1 VTFRTRAATAALLSL
16 AVGAPGAALAAP
28 QRAQHPAPAA
38 HRAPAARPPV
48 TYAAPAGS
56 IPAGHLRG
64 ATFDAVLPS
73 GRLVTPT
80 GPSAVTGMNALG
92 VALTPNGRFAIVTN
106 DDEREGLVRSLV
118 DPGATGGFSLAV
130 VDTATM
136 TVVDRYRGPKETYWV
151 GLVAL
156 ADPTNAARTLV
167 FASGGP
173 SNTVYAFDLDANG
186 RLTPDATHSI
196 VPPVPNDPAYADQGH
211 SYPGTLVVSRDGR
224 RVYAVDEAADTVSAI
239 DTTTRALSGPVQPVG
254 FFPFGA
260 ALAGDR
266 LLVTDEGLMRYANLA
281 QPAPSPPFRNVVPD
295 RRASALSFVGI
306 AANGDL
312 SALPQDAPPFANGPL
327 ALDQTPDGARTVG
340 GAHPTAIVTTPD
352 GAYAYVA
359 MTNVDRIATVAL
371 RGTPRTVGGTELRLF
386 DRGPYG
392 TQPAALALSRDGA
405 RLYVALAGLNAVA
418 VIDARDPVHLHRLG
432 LIPTGWYPSAL
443 ALSSDDR
450 TLFVVNT
457 KGFGHDAGF
466 TGEPSP
472 PQFADSNAVWST
484 LQKIELGSVR
494 LQSTTMN
501 ALANTRRVLAAPAA
515 YPKAITH
522 VVVILEEN
530 KTFDAMLGDLGAPYG
545 DPSLVSFGES
555 VTPNLHALARR
566 YGLAANI
573 FADAEESD
581 AGHQFFAGGIAT
593 LYSERT
599 LFDKNGRG
607 KLVNKNEDP
616 EDYPRLGYIFNAL
629 ARHRL
634 PFRDYG
640 DLVRVSG
647 YDEGA
652 AKDPKTGALLDPKV
666 DDPNFV
672 STEDRDAPVQGL
684 GGLYSLDVPA
694 PAVLDGHVDLNY
706 PGWNLRIRDER
717 RAKEFIRDYGTL
729 VAQGR
734 QPRYT
739 YIWLPADHTGAGP
752 NIPPIPEEVADG
764 DRALGMIVQ
773 YLSRLPSWKQT
784 ALFVMP
790 DDAQSSRDH
799 VDEYRTYAIV
809 AGPYAKRHYV
819 GTRHL
824 STVSVLKTTEE
835 ILGLGTLSLGDL
847 LATDMSDFFTASGGD
862 AAPYEMIPVP
872 AQTAS
877 AEGAR
882 IAALLERTDQ
892 SSADADTA
900 RGARIVD
907 LSRRAD
913 KLAGQRYAMKPA
925 VYGKLQAALYAQA
938 LAVVDGTQ
946 PEPDRDGD

>member
-1 VTFRTRAATAALLSL
+1 VTFRSRAVTAALVSL
-16 AVGAPGAALAAP
+16 AIGVPCAALAAP
-28 QRAQHPAPAA
+28 KPLP
-38 HRAPAARPPV
+38 HRPPAARAPV
-48 TYAAPAGS
+48 SYAAPAGNL
-56 IPAGHLRG
+56 PAGHLRG
-64 ATFDAVLPS
+64 AAFDAVLPS
-73 GRLVTPT
+73 GRLVTPI

-92 VALTPNGRFAIVTN
+92 VALTPDGRFAIVTN
-106 DDEREGLVRSLV
+106 DDEREGQVRSLL

-136 TVVDRYRGPKETYWV
+136 TVVDRYRAPNEKYWV
-151 GLVAL
+151 GVVAL
-156 ADPTNAARTLV
+156 ADPTDAARTLV
-167 FASGGP
+167 LASGGP
-173 SNTVYAFDLDANG
+173 SNAVYAFDLDANG
-186 RLTPDATHSI
+186 RLA
-196 VPPVPNDPAYADQGH
+196 PPVPTDPAFADQDH
-211 SYPGTLVVSRDGR
+211 SYPGTLVLSPDGR
-224 RVYAVDEAADTVSAI
+224 RAYAVNEAAETVSAI
-239 DTTTRALSGPVQPVG
+239 DTTTRALSGPVQQVG

-281 QPAPSPPFRNVVPD
+281 QPATTPPFRTVAPD

-312 SALPQDAPPFANGPL
+312 SALPQDAPPFANGAL
-327 ALDQTPDGARTVG
+327 ALDTAPDGARTVG
-340 GAHPTAIVTTPD
+340 GAHPTAVATTQD

-359 MTNVDRIATVAL
+359 MTNVDRVATIAL
-371 RGTPRTVGGTELRLF
+371 RGTPRAVGGTELRLF
-386 DRGPYG
+386 DKGPYG
-392 TQPAALALSRDGA
+392 TQPSALALSRDGK

-418 VIDARDPVHLHRLG
+418 VIDAHDPVRLHRLG
-432 LIPTGWYPSAL
+432 LIPTGWYPTAL

-466 TGEPSP
+466 TGDPKP
-472 PQFADSNAVWST
+472 PLFADSNATWST
-484 LQKIELGSVR
+484 LQKIDLASVR
-494 LQSTTMN
+494 LQSSTMN
-501 ALANTRRVLAAPAA
+501 ALANTRRVVAAPPA
-515 YPKAITH
+515 YPKAISH

-566 YGLAANI
+566 YGLAANV

-581 AGHQFFAGGIAT
+581 AGHQFFAGGITT

-599 LFDKNGRG
+599 LFAKGGRG

-629 ARHRL
+629 ARRRL

-640 DLVRVSG
+640 DLIRVSG
-647 YDEGA
+647 YDEGN
-652 AKDPKTGALLDPKV
+652 AKDPKA

-672 STEDRDAPVQGL
+672 SADDRDAPTQGL

-694 PAVLDGHVDLNY
+694 PAALDGHVDLNY

-752 NIPPIPEEVADG
+752 NIPPIAEEVADG

-784 ALFVMP
+784 ALFVTP
-790 DDAQSSRDH
+790 DDSQSSRDH

-819 GTRHL
+819 GMHHL
-824 STVSVLKTTEE
+824 STVSVLKTSEQ
-835 ILGLGTLSLGDL
+835 ILGLGPLSLGDL
-847 LATDMSDFFTASGGD
+847 LATDMSDFFTAGGGD
-862 AAPYEMIPVP
+862 AAPYDLIPVP
-872 AQTAS
+872 TQTAS

-913 KLAGQRYAMKPA
+913 KLAAQRYATKPA
-925 VYGKLQAALYAQA
+925 VYRAMQAALYAQA
-938 LAVVDGTQ
+938 LAVVDGTAAQ
-946 PEPDRDGD
+946 PDPDGD

>member
-1 VTFRTRAATAALLSL
+1 MTPRPALT
-16 AVGAPGAALAAP
+16 AALAALALSGP
-28 QRAQHPAPAA
+28 CAVLAAPRPAPHRPPAA
-38 HRAPAARPPV
+38 APRPAAARAPV
-48 TYAAPAGS
+48 SYAAPAGNL
-56 IPAGHLRG
+56 PAGHLRG

-73 GRLVTPT
+73 GRLVTPV
-80 GPSAVTGMNALG
+80 GPSVVTGMNALG
-92 VALTPNGRFAIVTN
+92 VALTPDGRFAIVTN
-106 DDEREGLVRSLV
+106 DDEREGLVHSLI

-136 TVVDRYRGPKETYWV
+136 TVVDRYRAANEKYWV
-151 GLVAL
+151 GVVAET
-156 ADPTNAARTLV
+156 DPTDASRTLV
-167 FASGGP
+167 LASGGP
-173 SNTVYAFDLDANG
+173 SNVVYAFDLDANG
-186 RLTPDATHSI
+186 RLRPDAIHTI
-196 VPPVPNDPAYADQGH
+196 TPPVPTDPAYADQGH
-211 SYPGTLVVSRDGR
+211 SFPGTLVLSADGR
-224 RVYAVDEAADTVSAI
+224 RAYAVDEAAETVSAI
-239 DTTTRALSGPVQPVG
+239 DTTSRALSGPVQQVG

-260 ALAGDR
+260 ALAGGR

-281 QPAPSPPFRNVVPD
+281 QPATSPPFRTVAPD
-295 RRASALSFVGI
+295 LRHASALSFVGL

-327 ALDQTPDGARTVG
+327 ALDPTPDGSRIVG
-340 GAHPTAIVTTPD
+340 GAHPTAIVTTRN

-371 RGTPRTVGGTELRLF
+371 RGTPRAAGGTELRLF
-386 DRGPYG
+386 DKGPYG

-418 VIDARDPVHLHRLG
+418 VIDARDPLHLHRLG
-432 LIPTGWYPSAL
+432 LIPTGWYPTAL
-443 ALSSDDR
+443 ALASDDR

-466 TGEPSP
+466 TGDPKP
-472 PQFADSNAVWST
+472 PQYADANATWST
-484 LQKIELGSVR
+484 LQKIDLASVR
-494 LQSTTMN
+494 LQPTTMN
-501 ALANTRRVLAAPAA
+501 ALANTRRVLAAPAT
-515 YPKAITH
+515 YPKGITH

-530 KTFDAMLGDLGAPYG
+530 KTFDAMLGDLGPPYG

-566 YGLAANI
+566 YGFAANI

-581 AGHQFFAGGIAT
+581 AGHQFFAGGIST

-599 LFDKNGRG
+599 LLDKSGRG

-629 ARHRL
+629 ARRRL

-640 DLVRVSG
+640 DLIRLSG
-647 YDEGA
+647 YDEGNA
-652 AKDPKTGALLDPKV
+652 NPNDPKI
-666 DDPNFV
+666 DDPTFV
-672 STEDRDAPVQGL
+672 SADDRDAPTQGL
-684 GGLYSLDVPA
+684 GGLYSLNVPA

-773 YLSRLPSWKQT
+773 YLSHLPSWKQT

-809 AGPYAKRHYV
+809 AGPYVKRHYA

-824 STVSVLKTTEE
+824 STVSVLKTSEQLLG
-835 ILGLGTLSLGDL
+835 ILPFSLGDL

-862 AAPYEMIPVP
+862 AAPYAMIPVP
-872 AQTAS
+872 TQTAS

-907 LSRRAD
+907 FSRRAD
-913 KLAGQRYAMKPA
+913 VLAQRRYATDPA
-925 VYGKLQAALYAQA
+925 VYRKMQAALYAQA
-938 LAVVDGTQ
+938 LAVLDGTQ
-946 PEPDRDGD
+946 PEPDTDGD